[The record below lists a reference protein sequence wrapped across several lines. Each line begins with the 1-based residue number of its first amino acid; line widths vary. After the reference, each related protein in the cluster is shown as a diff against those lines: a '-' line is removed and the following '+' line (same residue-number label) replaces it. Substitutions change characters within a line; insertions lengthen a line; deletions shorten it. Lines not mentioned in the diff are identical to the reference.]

1 VGHDAYA
8 PGGAADGSIE
18 HVRATQAARR
28 LTLAFGA
35 ELETAGASDDGD
47 VRPSRQPSDDFL
59 ADTVREV
66 LQLRVARKVVEGQYR
81 DDPLRQG
88 GSARRSDR
96 RLRSAVLPGCRPQAA
111 AHGASTQGGTD
122 RRNDE
127 ACDRGECGNAAQQG
141 FVPADPVQD
150 LLEAR
155 HAAASP
161 GLTGRRCC
169 MVVAASTTLTPRRRA
184 RDASGVAVL
193 RRTAR
198 DDPHDSL

>member
-1 VGHDAYA
+1 MTAIFA
-8 PGGAADGSIE
+8 PRDSRRMISSLTPSEKYCSSGSLE
-18 HVRATQAARR
+18 R
-28 LTLAFGA
+28 L
-35 ELETAGASDDGD
+35 S
-47 VRPSRQPSDDFL
+47 
-59 ADTVREV
+59 
-66 LQLRVARKVVEGQYR
+66 
-81 DDPLRQG
+81 
-88 GSARRSDR
+88 
-96 RLRSAVLPGCRPQAA
+96 
-111 AHGASTQGGTD
+111 
-122 RRNDE
+122 N
-127 ACDRGECGNAAQQG
+127 GNAAQQG

-169 MVVAASTTLTPRRRA
+169 MEVAASTTLTPRRSA